1 MPTFFETPF
10 HLEGAVVQT
19 DISSVAPGLAANEA
33 LRALS
38 MAWSAYELYPNP
50 RQQPAFRTALEL
62 LAQARDQ
69 IITFEVGAGRIT
81 SIDGD
86 LRANEGSTGRLA
98 LRLFVHDVERLEL
111 IGAPTE
117 EDLHA
122 LFSELALDEQQ
133 VVADGGIAG
142 SLQRTGVDSIDVVQR
157 GQLSALAEPWS
168 FEGLASDDVVSVSG
182 GLPDTSDAQ
191 PAVVLLVQAEASA
204 ESVAAAITTAGAG
217 DLDRMAAVFV
227 ATYEMIHRIADTTE
241 AGHKVDLQRMLAAY
255 QRTHSGRSPLATFV
269 EAFFLLPREAQAR
282 ILEVF
287 LEHIDQNLSRLLV
300 DQFAG
305 IDLVELS
312 QLLSPVGYERLSAYI
327 RDVVDNQDGIPE
339 ELLPLIRSANE
350 VEGLRLGVSER
361 VAAML
366 EGVEALPST
375 GSELRELLE
384 AELRPGRAKATGLE
398 VVRDLFECETRS
410 DRFDRLVKS
419 WTDVLVMLLKDG
431 RVEQA
436 SRVLLQGQQ
445 VPEHSGR
452 RLAAIEQGLAALTAT
467 NHELLLTMYRDQA
480 TSGSIIELVSSF
492 GAAAVQRI
500 VERLAVEESPA
511 TRRLLIAL
519 LVDLGTTHPQPIVD
533 RLVDKRWY
541 LVRNLVAVVA
551 KLETIDR
558 QSHLRALLH
567 HNDDRVV
574 IEALRALSVVD
585 PDGTSPDVIA
595 ALEHAVG
602 RVRETALIILRTNTS
617 PSIDAEVH
625 LAMLQRN
632 LPHATVVRLA
642 ETLQRRNTVESRNA
656 LASLS
661 QMRVLFRR
669 RRAIVRHAVRDVLG
683 HS

>member
-1 MPTFFETPF
+1 M
-10 HLEGAVVQT
+10 VQT

-50 RQQPAFRTALEL
+50 REQPAFRTALEL

-111 IGAPTE
+111 IGAPSA

-142 SLQRTGVDSIDVVQR
+142 SLQRAGVDSIDVVQR
-157 GQLSALAEPWS
+157 GELSALAEPWS
-168 FEGLASDDVVSVSG
+168 FDGLASDDVASEVSG

-191 PAVVLLVQAEASA
+191 PAVVRLVQAEASA
-204 ESVAAAITTAGAG
+204 ESVAAAIATAGAG

-287 LEHIDQNLSRLLV
+287 LEHIDQNLYRLLV

-436 SRVLLQGQQ
+436 SRVLHQGQQ

-492 GAAAVQRI
+492 GASAVQRI

-574 IEALRALSVVD
+574 VEALRALSVVD
-585 PDGTSPDVIA
+585 PDGSSPYVIE
-595 ALEHAVG
+595 ALEHPVG
-602 RVRETALIILRTNTS
+602 RVRETALIILRTSTS

-642 ETLQRRNTVESRNA
+642 ETLQRRNTVESRSA
-656 LASLS
+656 LTSLS
-661 QMRVLFRR
+661 KMRVLFRR
-669 RRAIVRHAVRDVLG
+669 RRTVVRHAVRDVLG